1 MGRRFSAIMR
11 RARSK
16 SLRLL
21 LGVRGAVLLLADS
34 CWLLFSE
41 PGQGAARPKVL
52 VIRLDRIGDFLLWL
66 PAARALRELY
76 PSDQYELTLLAHP
89 SWTDLATDQ
98 NIFDQVRA
106 LDVRRFVWSFAYRF
120 GQLGWIRRAGFSA
133 AIQARYSRELF
144 VEDSLLRASG
154 AANRIGFRRESGVE
168 TRFQRPISDCWY
180 TTLLET
186 GLSPVTELERNA
198 QLVQALGLPAF
209 QTTTPELR
217 VTASPPSLGGSLYY
231 VLFPGASWDG
241 KRWPQANFLEV
252 ARRLFRQTGWKG
264 VICGGPGEES
274 LGESMV
280 AEAEVPLESW
290 IGRTSLAQ
298 SAALI
303 AGAQILIGND
313 TSGIHLAASVGTPSV
328 CVLGGGH
335 YGRFLPY
342 PPVGGERA
350 LPLPVIKSM
359 DCFGCGWQCVYP
371 VEPGQPMPCVRDV
384 SVDAV
389 WQSVCKA
396 LRERRSVLTSAASHA
411 AEVTVEGI

>member
-1 MGRRFSAIMR
+1 MKRRLSEIVR
-11 RARSK
+11 RVRSK
-16 SLRLL
+16 SFRLL

-34 CWLLFSE
+34 GWLLFSR
-41 PGQGAARPKVL
+41 PGHAVARTKVL

-76 PSDQYELTLLAHP
+76 PRDQYELTLLAHP
-89 SWTDLATDQ
+89 SWTDLARDQ
-98 NIFDQVRA
+98 GIFDQVRA
-106 LDVRRFVWSFAYRF
+106 LDVRRFVWNFAYRF
-120 GQLGWIRRAGFSA
+120 GQLGWMRGAGFSA

-144 VEDSLLRASG
+144 VEDAILRASG
-154 AANRIGFRRESGVE
+154 ATDRIGFRRENGPE
-168 TRFQRPISDCWY
+168 TRFQKPISDRWY

-186 GLSPVTELERNA
+186 AGPSVTELERNA
-198 QLVQALGLPAF
+198 QLVRALGLTTF

-217 VTASPPSLGGSLYY
+217 VTEPPPPSLSGSPYY

-241 KRWPQANFLEV
+241 KRWPQADFLEL

-264 VICGGPGEES
+264 VMCGGPGEEP
-274 LGESMV
+274 LGESM
-280 AEAEVPLESW
+280 AADAGVPLESW

-303 AGAQILIGND
+303 AGAQVLIGND
-313 TSGIHLAASVGTPSV
+313 TSGIHMAASVGTPSV

-342 PPVGGERA
+342 PPVRGGRP
-350 LPLPVIKSM
+350 LPLTVVKPM
-359 DCFGCGWQCVYP
+359 DCFGCGWQCVYH
-371 VEPGQPMPCVRDV
+371 VEPGQPVPCVRDV

-389 WQSVCKA
+389 WQSVCKV
-396 LRERRSVLTSAASHA
+396 LRERQSVPTPA
-411 AEVTVEGI
+411 AEVILGEVQ